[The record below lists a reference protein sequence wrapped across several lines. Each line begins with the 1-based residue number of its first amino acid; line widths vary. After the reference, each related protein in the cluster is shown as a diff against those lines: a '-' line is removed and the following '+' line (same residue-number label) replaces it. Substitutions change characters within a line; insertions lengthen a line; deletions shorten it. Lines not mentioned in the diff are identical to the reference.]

1 MVARGDRSATDLLVE
16 VQPRPFISTQWI
28 LASGVGENGI
38 PIQIVLVGN
47 KNLACLGYV
56 PHLSQEMEGKQCARV
71 GAKRRVEEGRAW
83 TYLMF
88 VFYGR
93 RLQELHRL
101 ALEEDL

>member
-1 MVARGDRSATDLLVE
+1 MDES
-16 VQPRPFISTQWI
+16 
-28 LASGVGENGI
+28 GI
-38 PIQIVLVGN
+38 PIQIVLVRD

-56 PHLSQEMEGKQCARV
+56 PHLSQEMESKQCARV
-71 GAKRRVEEGRAW
+71 GAKRRVEGGRTW

-88 VFYGR
+88 IFCRR